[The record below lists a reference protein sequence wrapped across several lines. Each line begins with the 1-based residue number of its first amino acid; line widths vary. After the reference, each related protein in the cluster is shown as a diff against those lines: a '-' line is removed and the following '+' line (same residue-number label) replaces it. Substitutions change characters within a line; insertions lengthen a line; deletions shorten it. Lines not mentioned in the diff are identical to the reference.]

1 MEGGILL
8 MEFDSSNLKL
18 DFNNINQELPPELFD
33 IVVNTIEETS
43 VVCPEFVIG
52 NHFTDKSK
60 LSLSDWGFFLFFKN
74 DKTLQS
80 DIEALNTCNNKID
93 TLTKKLQILENCKNL
108 YDKIKTFE
116 KWCNHFFRNIR
127 PY

>member
-80 DIEALNTCNNKID
+80 DIEFYMSNFKMGVSPYSRQYVS
-93 TLTKKLQILENCKNL
+93 KQRMFILPE
-108 YDKIKTFE
+108 
-116 KWCNHFFRNIR
+116 
-127 PY
+127 